1 VQATNLG
8 RLLNYSSWAHRHAL
22 YHTLQYPL
30 NPCLAVYTIPHP
42 AAITQ
47 LDCEIQVP
55 NGELTAEQ
63 ARFLGGAVR
72 KYGEKG
78 CLDITTRANIQL
90 RGVPLEDAGDIMNGL
105 QDVGLTSVQTGK
117 HSLPMSFYI
126 HADGLQGT

>member
-1 VQATNLG
+1 M
-8 RLLNYSSWAHRHAL
+8 
-22 YHTLQYPL
+22 
-30 NPCLAVYTIPHP
+30 
-42 AAITQ
+42 
-47 LDCEIQVP
+47 QVP

-117 HSLPMSFYI
+117 YLSPMCLYTSVQTGRHLLPVCLYI
-126 HADGLQGT
+126 MLLACFQW

>member
-1 VQATNLG
+1 M
-8 RLLNYSSWAHRHAL
+8 
-22 YHTLQYPL
+22 
-30 NPCLAVYTIPHP
+30 
-42 AAITQ
+42 
-47 LDCEIQVP
+47 QVP

-117 HSLPMSFYI
+117 HLLPMCLYSQIGQTGCVSSASHWIVWRVNIVFDCLHTTI
-126 HADGLQGT
+126 